1 MRLQGFNRAGWA
13 GAAAVAVGCSGSH
26 AESKVS
32 PVHGGAQ
39 VGEIHA
45 QLRVGGESI
54 GHLNWTITPPTA
66 VAAKVTGAL
75 SGTVSVASSGVA
87 AWTLTDLP
95 AARGYELTVAATAN
109 DGDYVCAS
117 STTFD
122 VAAEM
127 VSQATMTLACRPLAL
142 EASTGSISFDVA
154 TTVSSQCTGLTSVSA
169 SPYSG
174 ANLCES
180 ADGVIWSDMM
190 QLVATAIDSAGDTT
204 DQYVAYSWTVSPNI
218 GTFDNATSPTP
229 VFTCTTE
236 VTGFP
241 AEMTVATSAPGAAT
255 CGGSAVVTFPVNCLP
270 PPCGPNS
277 STCDCHICTNLK
289 TDSANC
295 GNCGNVCP
303 NGSVCSQGVCVAGD
317 AGTDAGTD
325 AG

>member
-1 MRLQGFNRAGWA
+1 MPMH
-13 GAAAVAVGCSGSH
+13 S
-26 AESKVS
+26 
-32 PVHGGAQ
+32 GAQ

-54 GHLNWTITPPTA
+54 GQLNWAITPPTA

-87 AWTLTDLP
+87 AWTLAGLP
-95 AARGYELTVAATAN
+95 AARGYELNVAATAN
-109 DGDYVCAS
+109 DGEYVCAS

-142 EASTGSISFDVA
+142 EASTGSVSLAVA
-154 TTVSSQCTGLTSVSA
+154 TTVSLQCTGLTSVSA
-169 SPYSG
+169 SPYTG
-174 ANLCES
+174 PNICES

-190 QLVATAIDSAGDTT
+190 QLVAKAIDSAGDTT
-204 DQYVAYSWTVSPNI
+204 DQYIAYSWTVSPNI
-218 GTFDNATSPTP
+218 GTFDLATSPTP

-241 AEMTVATSAPGAAT
+241 AEMTVTTSAPGATT

-270 PPCGPNS
+270 PPCGPS
-277 STCDCHICTNLK
+277 LDTCDCHICTSLT

-295 GNCGNVCP
+295 GTCGNACP
-303 NGSVCSQGVCVAGD
+303 SGSACSQGVCVGGHPVVD
-317 AGTDAGTD
+317 AGTDAGND